1 MNFLR
6 KSLGEFII
14 KIELLPCIKRHCS
27 TFGRRLHDVH
37 SPEATVALCSPYAS
51 ILRLK
56 MHFLRKILAY
66 VHYL

>member
-1 MNFLR
+1 MNFLH
-6 KSLGEFII
+6 KILGELMKEIG
-14 KIELLPCIKRHCS
+14 LRPCIKRHCS

-37 SPEATVALCSPYAS
+37 SPEATVALCSPYTR

>member
-6 KSLGEFII
+6 KILGEFII
-14 KIELLPCIKRHCS
+14 KIGLRPCIKRHYC

-37 SPEATVALCSPYAS
+37 SPEATVALCSPYTR

>member
-1 MNFLR
+1 MHFLR
-6 KSLGEFII
+6 KSLGELI
-14 KIELLPCIKRHCS
+14 KKNGLRPCIKRHYS
-27 TFGRRLHDVH
+27 TFGRRLHNVH

-56 MHFLRKILAY
+56 MHFLRKMLAY

>member
-6 KSLGEFII
+6 KSLGEFIE
-14 KIELLPCIKRHCS
+14 KIELRLCRKRHCS

-37 SPEATVALCSPYAS
+37 SPEATVALCSPYTR
-51 ILRLK
+51 ILHLK